1 MQGQLRKRWLSVA
14 IASLLAAGAAQAQNT
29 SSSMSGRVIN
39 AAGAPLAGVAVQ
51 IVHVPSGTTRVVTT
65 DADGRYRA
73 QGLRVGGPF
82 DVTATT
88 PGGSA
93 ERDDVFLQLA
103 QDTSL
108 DLSVAA
114 SAAAG
119 AATQMEGVQVHANAS
134 DVAMAQIFQPDNKG
148 MGTQVSQQELK
159 VLPVPNRSIQ
169 DIARLNPAITI
180 TNKSKGEISALGQNS
195 RYNNITIDSVPTNDS
210 FGLEDNGLPALNQ
223 PVSLDAIEAYNI
235 STANYDVANKRAVG
249 ANINI
254 VTKSGTND
262 FHGSTYYVYRN
273 ASNMVGDDRAG
284 NEFKGYTRQWTGGA
298 TFSGPIIKDKLFFF
312 VSLEKSKTIA
322 PAPNYGPL
330 GSGKGNIIPISQ
342 TDLDRIT
349 SIASGLGMTPG
360 SATAA
365 GADQEEKRGLFKLDW
380 NIADGHRVSLRYDKT
395 KSEQPNLNG
404 YSTSSTTPSLSLSS
418 YWFDKHRENS
428 QWVLNAYDDWSDSF
442 STEASFSYSKYDAT
456 PTVQTQQPQVRVYT
470 NGIVTGNTITGPSV
484 LLGEEEFRHY
494 NILGIRSY
502 NGFFAG
508 TWNVGDHSI
517 KAGVDYQRD
526 EFYNLFGRTEFG
538 AYVFPSIDA
547 FANQNYFSYSVYRP
561 TDGNLDSIAAK
572 WDLTQWGA
580 FIQDTWQIGNLS
592 LQYGARYDLPKVS
605 SAPMANPTFNAAYP
619 GYPNNATVDGNG
631 VFEPRA
637 SFNYAFDTE
646 RATQLRGGI
655 GLSEGAP
662 PGVWLSN
669 PYTNNGLS
677 LTSYS
682 SSNGTGFTA
691 DPNNPLIPANV
702 RKGGSPEV
710 DVTDGN
716 FRMPTVWKASLGF
729 DHQLP
734 WSNLVFTAEV
744 EHLETKD
751 AVRFQDLNLG
761 ASTGALPDGRD
772 SYWTT
777 TDPNAFRTVGKT
789 ATGQNICATTNG
801 VCAAARA
808 NRDPRF
814 GNVIYLSNTSKG
826 QATYGTLQLSKPF
839 TADSDWSGSVG
850 FVFGSSKDVS
860 SGNEKVA
867 ASTWANDAVFNPN
880 ADAVGHSNFEI
891 NRRII
896 ASLSWQHAFFG
907 DYATSVSAFYDGH
920 TGQPYSWVFGNDVS
934 GIAATGTSA
943 PLGLAYI
950 PKPGDVL
957 FQAGTKQATIDQF
970 YTYMGNNSYLKG
982 REGSVA
988 ERNGAHSPWV
998 NELDLAIRQ
1007 EIPGLFKG
1015 NRGELR
1021 LDVFNLTNM
1030 INKRWGQVRDVA
1042 YPYNRSL
1049 ANFAGVD
1056 PVSGKYVYALPVD
1069 AKGNYNPGSFVREDD
1084 RAQSRWSLQL
1094 TARYTF

>member
-1 MQGQLRKRWLSVA
+1 MESLVRRRTLCVA
-14 IASLLAAGAAQAQNT
+14 IAALFAVGGVHAQNT
-29 SSSMSGRVIN
+29 SSSMSGRVLD
-39 AAGAPLAGVAVQ
+39 ASGAPVVGSSVK
-51 IVHVPSGTTRVVTT
+51 IVHVPSGTTREVTT

-73 QGLRVGGPF
+73 QGLRLGGPF
-82 DVTATT
+82 EVIATT
-88 PGGSA
+88 PSGTA
-93 ERDDVFLQLA
+93 ERDGVYLQLA
-103 QDTSL
+103 QDTNL
-108 DLSVAA
+108 DLSLATPA
-114 SAAAG
+114 ST
-119 AATQMEGVQVHANAS
+119 ATNLENVQVHANAS
-134 DVAMAQIFQPDNKG
+134 DVAMAQTFNADNKG
-148 MGTQVSQQELK
+148 MGVRVSRQQLD

-169 DIARLNPAITI
+169 DIARLNPTINI

-284 NEFKGYTRQWTGGA
+284 NEFKGYTRQWTAGA
-298 TFSGPIIKDKLFFF
+298 TFGGPIIKDKLFFF
-312 VSLEKSKTIA
+312 ASLEKSKTVA
-322 PAPNYGPL
+322 AAPNFGPL
-330 GSGKGNIIPISQ
+330 GSGKGNIVPISQ
-342 TDLDRIT
+342 ADIDRIS
-349 SIASGLGMTPG
+349 SIASRLGMNPG
-360 SATAA
+360 TATAS
-365 GADQEEKRGLFKLDW
+365 GANQEEKRGLFKIDW

-404 YSTSSTTPSLSLSS
+404 YSTSSTSPSLSLSS
-418 YWFDKHRENS
+418 YWFTKHREDS
-428 QWVLNAYDDWSDSF
+428 QWVLNAYDEWNDSF
-442 STEASFSYSKYDAT
+442 STEGSFSYSKYDAS
-456 PTVQTQQPQVRVYT
+456 PTVATRQPQVRVYT
-470 NGIVTGNTITGPSV
+470 NGTITGNTITGPSV
-484 LLGEEEFRHY
+484 NLGEEEFRHY

-547 FANQNYFSYSVYRP
+547 FANRNYFSYSVYRP
-561 TDGNLDSIAAK
+561 TDGDLSSIAAK
-572 WDLTQWGA
+572 WDLTQWGFFA
-580 FIQDTWQIGNLS
+580 QDTWQLGNLS
-592 LQYGARYDLPKVS
+592 LQYGLRYDLPKVS
-605 SAPMANPTFNAAYP
+605 NSPMANPVFNAAFP
-619 GYPNNATVDGNG
+619 GYPNNATIDGNG
-631 VFEPRA
+631 VLEPRA

-682 SSNGTGFTA
+682 ASNGTGFSA
-691 DPNNPLIPANV
+691 DPSNPLIPSNV

-710 DVTDGN
+710 DVTDRN
-716 FRMPTVWKASLGF
+716 FKMPTVWKASLGF

-734 WSNLVFTAEV
+734 WSNLVLTAEV
-744 EHLETKD
+744 EHLETKN

-761 ASTGALPDGRD
+761 AATGALPDGRQ

-777 TDPNAFRTVGKT
+777 TDPAAFRTVGKS
-789 ATGQNICATTNG
+789 ASGQAICATQSG
-801 VCAAARA
+801 ICASPRA

-814 GNVIYLSNTSKG
+814 GNVIYLSNTSQG

-839 TADSDWSGSVG
+839 TSDSDWSGSLG

-880 ADAVGHSNFEI
+880 ADATGHSNFEI
-891 NRRII
+891 QRRII
-896 ASLSWQHAFFG
+896 ASLSWQHRFFG
-907 DYATSVSAFYDGH
+907 DYNTSISAFYDGH

-934 GIAATGTSA
+934 GIAATGTSS

-950 PKPGDVL
+950 PKPGEVL
-957 FQAGTKQATIDQF
+957 FQQGTKQAVIDQF
-970 YTYMGNNSYLKG
+970 YSYIGRDSYLKDRQG
-982 REGSVA
+982 HVA
-988 ERNGAHSPWV
+988 QRNAAHSPWV
-998 NELDLAIRQ
+998 NEVDLSIRQ

-1015 NRGELR
+1015 NKGELR
-1021 LDVFNLTNM
+1021 LDIFNVTNL
-1030 INKRWGQVRDVA
+1030 INKRWGQVRDIG
-1042 YPYNRSL
+1042 YPYMRSL

-1056 PVSGKYVYALPVD
+1056 PTTGKYVYALPVD
-1069 AKGNYNPGSFVREDD
+1069 ARGNYNPGTYVTEDD

>member
-1 MQGQLRKRWLSVA
+1 MQGNIRKRWLSVA
-14 IASLLAAGAAQAQNT
+14 IASLLAAGTAQAQNT
-29 SSSMSGRVIN
+29 SSSMSGRILGADGAP
-39 AAGAPLAGVAVQ
+39 AAGATVQ
-51 IVHVPSGTTRVVTT
+51 IVHVPSGTTRVVTA
-65 DADGRYRA
+65 DADGRFKA

-82 DVTATT
+82 DVMAKASA
-88 PGGSA
+88 GFA

-108 DLSVAA
+108 DLSLAA
-114 SAAAG
+114 SASAD
-119 AATQMEGVQVHANAS
+119 ATQMEGVQVRANAA

-273 ASNMVGDDRAG
+273 ASDMVGDDRAG

-298 TFSGPIIKDKLFFF
+298 TFSGPIVKDKLFFF
-312 VSLEKSKTIA
+312 VSLEKSRTVA
-322 PAPNYGPL
+322 PAPDFGPL

-342 TDLDRIT
+342 ADLDRIT

-360 SATAA
+360 SATAS
-365 GADQEEKRGLFKLDW
+365 GADQQEKRGLFKLDW

-404 YSTSSTTPSLSLSS
+404 YSTTSTSPSLSLSS
-418 YWFDKHRENS
+418 YWFDKHREDS
-428 QWVLNAYDDWSDSF
+428 QWVLNAYDDWTDSF

-456 PTVQTQQPQVRVYT
+456 PSVQTQQPQVKVYT
-470 NGIVTGNTITGPSV
+470 NGVVTGNTITGPFV
-484 LLGEEEFRHY
+484 NLGEEEFRHY

-508 TWNVGDHSI
+508 TWNTGDHAI

-547 FANQNYFSYSVYRP
+547 FANRNYFSYSVYRP
-561 TDGNLDSIAAK
+561 TDGDLDSIAAK
-572 WDLTQWGA
+572 WDLTQWGFFA
-580 FIQDTWQIGNLS
+580 QDTWQLGNLS
-592 LQYGARYDLPKVS
+592 LQYGLRYDLPKVS
-605 SAPMANPTFNAAYP
+605 SAPLANPTFNAAYP
-619 GYPNNATVDGNG
+619 GYPNNATIDGNG
-631 VFEPRA
+631 VLEPRA

-669 PYTNNGLS
+669 PYTNNGRS

-682 SSNGTGFTA
+682 ASNGTGFTA
-691 DPNNPLIPANV
+691 DPNNPLIPSGA
-702 RKGGSPEV
+702 RLGGSPEV
-710 DVTDGN
+710 DVTDRD
-716 FRMPTVWKASLGF
+716 FKMPTVWKASLGF

-734 WSNLVFTAEV
+734 WANLVLTAEV
-744 EHLETKD
+744 EHLETRD

-761 ASTGALPDGRD
+761 AATGALPDGRD

-777 TDPNAFRTVGKT
+777 TDPNAFRSVGKT
-789 ATGQNICATTNG
+789 GTGQNICATANG
-801 VCAAARA
+801 VCASARA

-826 QATYGTLQLSKPF
+826 QSTYGTLQLSKPF

-850 FVFGSSKDVS
+850 FVFGSSRDVS

-880 ADAVGHSNFEI
+880 ADATGHSNFEV

-896 ASLSWQHAFFG
+896 ASLSWQHRFFG
-907 DYATSVSAFYDGH
+907 DYTTSVSAFYDGH

-934 GIAATGTSA
+934 GIAATGTSS

-970 YTYMGNNSYLKG
+970 YAYMGNNSYLKG

-1015 NRGELR
+1015 NKGELR

-1030 INKRWGQVRDVA
+1030 IHKRWGQVRDVA

-1069 AKGNYNPGSFVREDD
+1069 ARGNYNPGSFVREDD
-1084 RAQSRWSLQL
+1084 RAQSRWSLQV